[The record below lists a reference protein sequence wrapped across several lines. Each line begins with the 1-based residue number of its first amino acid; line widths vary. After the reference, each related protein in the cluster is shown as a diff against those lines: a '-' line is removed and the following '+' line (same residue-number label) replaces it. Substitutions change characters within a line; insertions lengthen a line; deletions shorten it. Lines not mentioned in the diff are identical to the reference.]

1 LNLAADVL
9 GLDAEA
15 LLDPTQVTAA
25 IKWYKEVRELFTELY
40 PSVVATPK
48 PKPEPVGKKAPE
60 QPLTMD
66 LSDDDP
72 I

>member
-1 LNLAADVL
+1 
-9 GLDAEA
+9 
-15 LLDPTQVTAA
+15 VTAA

-40 PSVVATPK
+40 PSVEVSK
-48 PKPEPVGKKAPE
+48 PVVKEKPVKAAKKAEE
-60 QPLTMD
+60 QMPMD